1 MRSVRL
7 RLLLLAVLP
16 LAVLMPLLLGMTMW
30 RWIDQFDRLLIA
42 KVESDLR
49 IADQYLHRI
58 EDTQAAEVAALARSV
73 GFADA
78 QARGEAA
85 LDRFLEV
92 SAVELGLDFLILGR
106 VADESL
112 PADAMDIVR
121 AGDPDEPS
129 AGLAVLSAQAL
140 AQLSPDLAERA
151 RLSLVPTEAARP
163 IDWDEETRGMVLLAA
178 QRVMGSRDILVGG
191 RLLNRNLD
199 FIDTMN
205 DLVYRGADEAD
216 ARAGTTTLFLD
227 DVRISTNVRLFEG
240 SRALGTRVSEAVW
253 REVMEGGETW
263 LDRAFVVNDWYISGY
278 QPITDVSGNR
288 IGMLYTGF
296 LETPFSTQRTAI
308 IVTLVIAFVA
318 VCGLSVPVFLHLARG
333 VFKPLEQMTA
343 TMARV
348 ENGTLDAR
356 IGTVRSDDEIGAVAK
371 HLDRLLDQVQ
381 ERDEALRGYAD
392 NLNELV
398 DQRTEELRDANRRL
412 EETFA
417 QLVMK
422 EKLASIGEITAGVAH
437 EINNPVAV
445 IQGNLEVVRA
455 QLGERAD
462 AYRTELDLI
471 DAQTHRIH
479 AIVGKLLNFTRSS
492 DIADGESLV
501 DPAQAVKDAL
511 VLVAADLRT
520 NTIEL
525 EESYGDAGPV
535 RIVETELQQVLV
547 NLMINAVQAMPDG
560 GRLMLATRTADRDGA
575 TGVEISV
582 TDTGA
587 GIDAAVLEQVF
598 DPFFTTKL
606 AEGTGLGLSIS
617 QALVTKAGGM
627 ISVRNVPAGGASFSV
642 WLPRADN
649 LSGPSEQVS

>member
-78 QARGEAA
+78 KARGEAA
-85 LDRFLEV
+85 LDRFLEA

-106 VADESL
+106 LADESL

-163 IDWDEETRGMVLLAA
+163 IDRDEETRGMVLLAA

-398 DQRTEELRDANRRL
+398 DQRTEELRDANRKL

-492 DIADGESLV
+492 DMADGESLV

-575 TGVEISV
+575 PGVEISV

-587 GIDAAVLEQVF
+587 GIDAAVLDQVF

-649 LSGPSEQVS
+649 LSGPSGQVS